1 MIAWL
6 ERAKQGPPLRFGTG
20 IGRWDECT
28 EVHVC
33 KRFWGEGGLYGLT
46 HRSIIVVVEE
56 EEEKAHDV
64 VLLFGREAV
73 ELVDI
78 T

>member
-1 MIAWL
+1 
-6 ERAKQGPPLRFGTG
+6 
-20 IGRWDECT
+20 
-28 EVHVC
+28 
-33 KRFWGEGGLYGLT
+33 LYGLT